1 MKRSVPLWG
10 ALAALV
16 LHLVGNAHYGFF
28 RDELYFIICGRHP
41 ALGYV
46 DQPPLVPWVAAASQ
60 LFGTSLFALR
70 LIPALCA
77 AGVTYLSAVL
87 AQEFGGDRFAQ
98 ALTALCVTL
107 APTLLLQ
114 GVLLT
119 TDVFQPLVWTA
130 STLFIWRLA
139 TRGEDVGTS
148 LWLGVALGVGAL
160 SKYSI
165 AFFALAVL
173 TGIALTPT
181 RRVLR
186 TRSFQVAVV
195 MGVVLGIPSVV
206 WQFAH
211 GLPFLELLRNGSH
224 GKNVVLGPGAFAFA
238 QLKMLNPLY
247 APVWL
252 VGLWTVWRRAELR
265 WIGICYLVLYCVFF
279 VLHAKDYYLMPIYP
293 VLFAAGAVQ
302 LASWMRGAPILRGA
316 VAGVAVVTGLVLLPM
331 ALPVLP
337 IETFIRYEDA
347 LHIRPTAAEN
357 QKLNK
362 LPQYWADMFGWPE
375 LAASMAKVYGTL
387 SNEERGRAY
396 ILVDNYG
403 EASAINF
410 FGPALGLPPAISG
423 HNAYFTWGPGS
434 NLDADVMI
442 DMNATVE
449 DDSKFCA
456 DARLGGTHHNEYA
469 MPYESNLSIV
479 VCRGSYEP
487 LWKIFPKQRHFI

>member
-10 ALAALV
+10 AIAALA
-16 LHLVGNAHYGFF
+16 LHLLGNAHYGFF
-28 RDELYFIICGRHP
+28 RDELYFIICGRHL
-41 ALGYV
+41 AFGYV
-46 DQPPLVPWVAAASQ
+46 DQPPLVPWLAAASQ

-70 LIPALCA
+70 LAPALCA

-107 APTLLLQ
+107 GSTLLLQ

-130 STLFIWRLA
+130 STLFICRLA
-139 TRGEDVGTS
+139 TRGEDLGTS
-148 LWLGVALGVGAL
+148 VWLGVALGVGAL

-165 AFFALAVL
+165 AFFAFAVL
-173 TGIALTPT
+173 MGLLLTPT
-181 RRVLR
+181 RHVLR
-186 TRSFQVAVV
+186 TRSFQAAVV
-195 MGVVLGIPSVV
+195 MGVVLGAPSVV
-206 WQFAH
+206 WQLTH

-224 GKNVVLGPGAFAFA
+224 GKNVVLGAEAFALA
-238 QLKMLNPLY
+238 QLKMLNPFF

-279 VLHAKDYYLMPIYP
+279 LLHAKDYYLMPIYP
-293 VLFAAGAVQ
+293 VLFAAGAAQ
-302 LASWMRGAPILRGA
+302 LASWTRGARILRGA
-316 VAGVAVVTGLVLLPM
+316 IAGVGLATGLLALPM
-331 ALPVLP
+331 GLP
-337 IETFIRYEDA
+337 ILPIDTFIRYEEA
-347 LHIRPTAAEN
+347 LHITPTAAEH
-357 QKLNK
+357 QKLK
-362 LPQYWADMFGWPE
+362 RLPQYWADMFGWPE

-387 SNEERGRAY
+387 SDEERRRAY

-423 HNAYFTWGPGS
+423 HNAYFTWGPGT

-456 DARLGGTHHNEYA
+456 DARLGGTHHSEYA

-479 VCRGSYEP
+479 VCRGCYEP
-487 LWKIFPKQRHFI
+487 LWKVFPKQRHFI